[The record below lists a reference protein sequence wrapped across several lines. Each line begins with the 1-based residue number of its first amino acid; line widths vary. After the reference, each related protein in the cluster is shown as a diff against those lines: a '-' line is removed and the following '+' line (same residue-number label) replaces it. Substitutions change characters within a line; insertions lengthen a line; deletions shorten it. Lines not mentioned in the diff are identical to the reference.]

1 MTAGVP
7 MSHEHAAVLHIGSMK
22 TGSSAL
28 QYGLTWQPVRRSL
41 GSDSVA
47 YEYVSLLPWQLVRG
61 TALQE
66 HAANFAAYY
75 SMSDRIESLVGQ
87 PAEGLAAGL
96 AGLEAVR
103 REGRVPIL
111 SYETWLTAKP
121 TDVRSFT
128 AALGGPIRVVAYV
141 RSPVQWLASLYY
153 QRDYTCEPDVR
164 RFLAKWLPK
173 ARWADAIE
181 TWRSAPGVAA
191 VDVRLHGGDI
201 CADFCRLLCCEPSER
216 RIQHNQAFPAEAIR
230 LLERHPLPSEV
241 SLSEAK
247 FALWRWLP
255 DSVIQAGTLTPAPF
269 PFDQPMISEIIAGSR
284 EASRRL
290 LGMVDADTRG
300 RMEADPRWWSDDAV
314 HHLPAVAATDGSPH
328 AAHESEALA
337 AALWQC
343 LLAADAAWL
352 QSIKP

>member
-1 MTAGVP
+1 MSDEPAVILHVGGV
-7 MSHEHAAVLHIGSMK
+7 K

-28 QYGLTWQPVRRSL
+28 QYDLTWRPVRPALESA
-41 GSDSVA
+41 SAA
-47 YEYVSLLPWQLVRG
+47 YEYASLLPWQLLRG
-61 TALQE
+61 AALEQ
-66 HAANFAAYY
+66 HAANFAAHY
-75 SMSDRIESLVGQ
+75 SMSDQLRSLVGQ

-111 SYETWLTAKP
+111 SYETWLTAAP
-121 TDVRSFT
+121 ADVHAFT
-128 AALGGPIRVVAYV
+128 AALGGPVRVVAYV

-153 QRDYTCEPDVR
+153 QRDYTCEPDVG

-181 TWRSAPGVAA
+181 VWRSAPGVEA
-191 VDVRLHGGDI
+191 VDVRLHCGDI
-201 CADFCRLLCCEPSER
+201 CADFCRLVGCESSGSQIR
-216 RIQHNQAFPAEAIR
+216 HNQTLPAEAIR
-230 LLERHPLPSEV
+230 LLERHHLPSEV

-255 DSVIQAGTLTPAPF
+255 DSVIQAGMLTPAPL
-269 PFDQPMISEIIAGSR
+269 PFDQAMISQIIAETR

-300 RMEADPRWWSDDAV
+300 RMEADPRWLSDEAAY
-314 HHLPAVAATDGSPH
+314 HLPAVAATDGTPH
-328 AAHESEALA
+328 AAQESDALA

-343 LLAADAAWL
+343 LLAADTAWR
-352 QSIKP
+352 QRVKP